1 MEAAMS
7 DSRLL
12 FLTFWAQVLFLGGWG
27 EIALKGPF
35 YIH

>member
-12 FLTFWAQVLFLGGWG
+12 FLTFWAQVHFGGGGG
-27 EIALKGPF
+27 EITLKDPF